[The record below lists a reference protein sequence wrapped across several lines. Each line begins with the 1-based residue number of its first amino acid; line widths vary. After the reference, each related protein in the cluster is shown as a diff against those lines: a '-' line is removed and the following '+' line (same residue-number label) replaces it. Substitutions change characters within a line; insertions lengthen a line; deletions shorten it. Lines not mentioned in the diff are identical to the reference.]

1 MDRIWR
7 VARYEFLHHVMRKR
21 FLWILISLPLMILAF
36 GGVSALAAVVQ
47 FDRTPAGVVDLS
59 GRLDPTLTAGDGAFS
74 IYEVPL
80 QIFESEESARQ
91 ALNAGELQA
100 YFVIPQDYFETGGVR
115 AVVERRLNDNV
126 ESSLDD
132 YLRANLAASLPED
145 VAERV
150 TKGMRLE
157 VETVGSNQVP
167 VAQQVGQVIVPLL
180 VGILFVVVINTSG
193 GYLLQAVV
201 EEKANRTM
209 EIVITSVSPT
219 QLMVG
224 KIIGNLSVG
233 LLQMV
238 IWFGIPWIGFLL
250 VQAALPE
257 ILGFSLNGSFILVT
271 LLILPPAFV
280 LVAALMATVGAT
292 ATEPKEAQSVA
303 GFLTLPLVMPY
314 WFMTPL
320 MRSPDSPLAVA
331 FTLFPLTAPVTL
343 PMRLA
348 FGSVPL
354 WQTVGSISLL
364 TLSAAGALWLAGRI
378 FRLGM
383 LRYGKALTLKEVLRE
398 ALTPQRSAR

>member
-150 TKGMRLE
+150 TKGMRLG

>member
-74 IYEVPL
+74 IYELPL
-80 QIFESEESARQ
+80 QICESEESARQ

-150 TKGMRLE
+150 TEGMRLE

>member
-7 VARYEFLHHVMRKR
+7 IARYEFLHHVMRKR
-21 FLWILISLPLMILAF
+21 FLWILVSMPLMILFF

-59 GRLDPTLTAGDGAFS
+59 GRLDPALTAGDGGFS
-74 IYEVPL
+74 IYKVPL
-80 QIFESEESARQ
+80 QMFESEETARQ
-91 ALNAGELQA
+91 ALDAGKLQA
-100 YFVIPQDYFETGGVR
+100 YFVISQDYLETGGVR
-115 AVVERRLNDNV
+115 AVVERRLNDNA
-126 ESSLDD
+126 ENSLED
-132 YLRANLAASLPED
+132 YLRANLAANLPED

-150 TKGMRLE
+150 TEGVQLE
-157 VETVGSNQVP
+157 VEKVGSNQVP

-238 IWFGIPWIGFLL
+238 IWFGIPWFGFLL
-250 VQAALPE
+250 AQAALPE
-257 ILGFSLNGSFILVT
+257 ILGFSLDKSFILAT

-292 ATEPKEAQSVA
+292 ATEPKEAQSVS

-331 FTLFPLTAPVTL
+331 LTLFPLTAPVTL
-343 PMRLA
+343 PMRSA

-354 WQTVGSISLL
+354 WQMVTSIGLL
-364 TLSAAGALWLAGRI
+364 TLSAVGALWLAGRI

-398 ALTPQRSAR
+398 ALTPQRSTR